1 MKSDTFI
8 HGFQEYILRQRLTF
22 SSMCVEKKKKKIN
35 KKESK
40 NEELGSKRKLFFKH
54 KFLPRL

>member
-22 SSMCVEKKKKKIN
+22 SSMCVEKKKKKKN
-35 KKESK
+35 K
-40 NEELGSKRKLFFKH
+40 
-54 KFLPRL
+54 